1 MDRGKFSDEKETS
14 TVKHAN
20 QIQNYLLAMRRSVED
35 SASPYSSRN
44 SSKGA
49 LLTEA
54 KILFSYLAKG
64 NSLGSARQAVFEDN
78 IFVKKTHQ
86 TRKKCWDVLHSRY
99 FPQTEELEQI
109 HPIIALFRTKASEKI
124 KQGVLYYHFAISDL
138 FSYEVTTE
146 LIYDLY
152 HRGLTNITPRSI
164 HEFLDLKKKFH
175 PEINKWSPQTRL
187 SLVSHYLSA
196 MRDFGILAGK
206 NQKRVHRPT
215 VEEDLFLY
223 IVTYLRDC
231 GKSPKAILVNDDFK
245 LFLLS
250 QQEVESKLLQAQ
262 RNGRTNFQKAGH
274 IVSLELPWRSIL
286 EYIENIGQQ
295 I

>member
-1 MDRGKFSDEKETS
+1 MRNI
-14 TVKHAN
+14 KHL
-20 QIQNYLLAMRRSVED
+20 QEYLLAMRRPVEE

-54 KILFSYLAKG
+54 KILFSHLAKG
-64 NSLGSARQAVFEDN
+64 NSLGSARQAVFQDN

-86 TRKKCWDVLHSRY
+86 TRKRCWEVLHSRY
-99 FPQTEELEQI
+99 FPQKEESEQI
-109 HPIIALFRTKASEKI
+109 HPIIALFRIKASEKM

-138 FSYEVTTE
+138 FSYEATTE

-152 HRGLTNITPRSI
+152 RRGLTNIAPRNI

-175 PEINKWSPQTRL
+175 PEINEWSPQTRL

-196 MRDFGILAGK
+196 NRDFGILEGK
-206 NQKRVHRPT
+206 NQKRVRRPT

-223 IVTYLRDC
+223 IVTYLC
-231 GKSPKAILVNDDFK
+231 TLPI
-245 LFLLS
+245 
-250 QQEVESKLLQAQ
+250 
-262 RNGRTNFQKAGH
+262 H
-274 IVSLELPWRSIL
+274 ELKK
-286 EYIENIGQQ
+286 G
-295 I
+295 